1 LERRSGAG
9 VMPYLKPISKLLPG
23 RWMEEPAEGEKKSR
37 YGRLWRYAI
46 LLTAFVSIA
55 PLVTMTAVSYYQ
67 YRRAF
72 QDELNRPLLRLTS
85 SVKRSIEFFLEERR
99 AAMQFINNDK
109 SFEELSDRERLGQ
122 VFRNM
127 REAFGGFIDLGLIDS
142 TGIQRAYVGPYELQG
157 MNYKDQD
164 WFHEVR
170 LRNMYVSDVF
180 MGYRNFPHFV
190 IAVKHE
196 KGNGD
201 FYVLRATMDMEVLHS
216 QIQSLELMPA
226 SDAIII
232 NREGILQTPSRWGA
246 KVLNRTPFPVP
257 PYSDAATVTDSGD
270 DEHNPYLVGY
280 AYIERS
286 PFIFMVIKRMDAMT
300 QNWNSLRNRLV
311 AFISISV
318 VLILLLITGS
328 STYMVYRLREADRR
342 QAKALHQLEYANK
355 MASIGRLG
363 AGVAHEINN
372 PLAIINEKAGLIKDL
387 LALESD
393 FPKKDKL
400 IKLIDSVLNSV
411 SRCSTI
417 THRLLGFAKH
427 IDIRQDTIDLY
438 TLLNEVL
445 SFLDKEASYRN
456 IKISISVPPD
466 FPTVVSDRGQLQQ
479 VFLNIINNAF
489 EALQNGGRIMII
501 LHDKGDGTVEITIS
515 DTGPGIPKDILT
527 HIFEPFFSTKKEH
540 GTGLGLS
547 ITYGIMEKLGGHVDV
562 ISEVGNGTSFI
573 LTLPVNRP

>member
-1 LERRSGAG
+1 
-9 VMPYLKPISKLLPG
+9 MPHNKLINMLMPG

-37 YGRLWRYAI
+37 YGRLWRYSI
-46 LLTAFVSIA
+46 LLTALVSIA

-72 QDELNRPLLRLTS
+72 QEELNRPLLRLTS

-99 AAMQFINNDK
+99 AAMQFINSDK
-109 SFEELSDRERLGQ
+109 SFEELSDQEQLAR

-142 TGIQRAYVGPYELQG
+142 AGIQRAYVGPYELRG
-157 MNYKDQD
+157 MDYRDQD

-170 LRNMYVSDVF
+170 LRDMYVSDVF

-196 KGNGD
+196 NASGD
-201 FYVLRATMDMEVLHS
+201 FYVLRATVDMEILYA
-216 QIQSLELMPA
+216 QIQALELLPA
-226 SDAIII
+226 SDAFIV
-232 NREGILQTPSRWGA
+232 NRQGILQTPSRWGA
-246 KVLNRTPFPVP
+246 RVLDQSPFPVP
-257 PYSDAATVTDSGD
+257 SYADAATVINPKE
-270 DEHNPYLVGY
+270 DEQSRYLIGY

-286 PFIFMVIKRMDAMT
+286 PFVFMVVKRMDAMM
-300 QNWNSLRNRLV
+300 QNWSTLRNRLV
-311 AFISISV
+311 AFISVSV

-328 STYMVYRLREADRR
+328 STYLVYRLREADRR
-342 QAKALHQLEYANK
+342 QTKALHQLEYSNK

-372 PLAIINEKAGLIKDL
+372 PLAIINEKSGLIKDL
-387 LALESD
+387 LAMEKD

-400 IKLIDSVLNSV
+400 IKLIDSVINSV
-411 SRCSTI
+411 TRCSAI

-438 TLLNEVL
+438 TLLNEVM

-466 FPTVVSDRGQLQQ
+466 FPTIISDRGQLQQ
-479 VFLNIINNAF
+479 VFLNIVNNAF
-489 EALQNGGRIMII
+489 DALEKGGLIMVVLQN
-501 LHDKGDGTVEITIS
+501 KGDGTVEITIS
-515 DTGPGIPKDILT
+515 DTGPGIPEETLA

-547 ITYGIMEKLGGHVDV
+547 ITYGIVEKLGGQINV

-573 LTLPVNRP
+573 LTLPISRP